1 MAADRIMF
9 CWVLLLWIG
18 YHGLI
23 ELRGLLAHLEALVNS
38 KIINPSL
45 IRFFLYSMLLLA
57 VESCYNFGGAL
68 LLFLELAYLLCMP
81 LKEDPFFMWSLDR

>member
-45 IRFFLYSMLLLA
+45 IRFFFIQHASASSRELLQLWRSFAAIFGVSLLA
-57 VESCYNFGGAL
+57 VHA
-68 LLFLELAYLLCMP
+68 A
-81 LKEDPFFMWSLDR
+81 